1 MPVTWHGLCLL
12 QRRCTARFNT
22 GQIHITKRCAMFI
35 GLLKSFVDTASQSVP
50 SKEPQLMRLVPRQIL
65 LWLVT
70 LVTFGSGAINL
81 YSVIGPNLPERQ
93 AILEGIF
100 PLEFLHLSRFL
111 TVLIGFALVISSI
124 NVYKRKQRAWWSAM
138 LLASASIIFHFT
150 KGLDYEEASVSLILL
165 ALLIFTRTIF
175 TVKSSVP
182 DWRRGLLRFGLAAVA
197 AFAYGVAG
205 FWFLEPREFNRNFHW
220 DDAVHYTVEYLTL
233 NPDPQLTPHT
243 RYAQWF
249 LDSLY
254 LITLTAV
261 SYSLFALFRPVLY
274 RFRTAPS
281 ERERAAEIVHR
292 HGRSSLDYFKSWPD
306 KSIFFAQSQN
316 SFVAYRVGANFAVAL
331 GDPVGPE
338 AEMEQ
343 TIREFMEFCREN
355 DWGVAFHQTLPDF
368 LELYQ
373 NCGLRKLKI
382 GDDAIVDLAKFSL
395 EGKERKEFRN
405 IVNKMEKSG
414 VRVTMYEPP
423 VPEEIIKQIKEVSDE
438 WLEIPGRRERR
449 FTLGLFEPNY
459 VRSTPVFV
467 AAEREGKIFAF
478 VNIIPSYAKGEAT
491 IDLMRR
497 RTEAPHGVMDYLF
510 VKLLLYFKEKGFT
523 RYNFGMAPMSGFQ
536 EKEEASPEEKAIH
549 YFFQHLNFMFS
560 YTGLRA
566 YKAKF
571 ASFWEPRY
579 DVLRSLL
586 DLPRLALAIREVSE
600 LK

>member
-1 MPVTWHGLCLL
+1 
-12 QRRCTARFNT
+12 
-22 GQIHITKRCAMFI
+22 MFI
-35 GLLKSFVDTASQSVP
+35 GLFKSSVDAPSQQAAMKTP
-50 SKEPQLMRLVPRQIL
+50 KLARLIPRPIL

-70 LVTFGSGAINL
+70 LVTFGSGAINF

-93 AILEGIF
+93 ALLEGIF

-111 TVLIGFALVISSI
+111 TVLIGFALIISSL
-124 NVYKRKQRAWWSAM
+124 NVYKRKQRAWWSAT

-150 KGLDYEEASVSLILL
+150 KGLDYEEATVSLLL
-165 ALLIFTRTIF
+165 LVLLIFTRKLF
-175 TVKSSVP
+175 TVKSSIP
-182 DWRRGLLRFGLAAVA
+182 NWRRGLLRFGLAALA

-205 FWFLEPREFNRNFHW
+205 FWFLEPREFNMNFHW
-220 DDAVHYTVEYLTL
+220 NDAIHYTLEYLTL
-233 NPDPQLTPHT
+233 NPEPQLTPHT

-254 LITLTAV
+254 LITLIAAG
-261 SYSLFALFRPVLY
+261 YSLFALFRPVLY
-274 RFRTAPS
+274 RFRTAPN
-281 ERERAAEIVHR
+281 ERERAAEIVHQ

-316 SFVAYRVGANFAVAL
+316 SFIAYRVGANFAVAL

-338 AEMEQ
+338 AAMEQ
-343 TIREFMEFCREN
+343 TIREFMEFCCEN

-373 NCGLRKLKI
+373 KCGLRKLKI
-382 GDDAIVDLAKFSL
+382 GDDAIVDLSKFSL

-414 VRVTMYEPP
+414 VQTRLYEPP
-423 VPEEIIKQIKEVSDE
+423 VSEEVLKQLQEVSDE
-438 WLEIPGRRERR
+438 WLQIPGRRERR
-449 FTLGLFEPNY
+449 FTLGWFDPDY
-459 VRSTPVFV
+459 IRTTPVFV
-467 AAEREGKIFAF
+467 AADQNNKMFAF
-478 VNIIPSYAKGEAT
+478 VNIIPSYTKGETT

-510 VKLLLYFKEKGFT
+510 VKLLLHFKEKGFK
-523 RYNFGMAPMSGFQ
+523 RYNFGMAPMAGFQ

-586 DLPRLALAIREVSE
+586 DLPRLGVAIRDVSE